1 MPPTNR
7 RRHFGRPA
15 YKKSRELGNTFR
27 VSRRVEEHL
36 DLLDF
41 RRQVAALYAEVRD
54 TDGPAPSNQWRS
66 ARDQLF
72 ANHPQSAVEDKES
85 FTGLSYFRYDK
96 SWRTVG
102 TFRSDTPQKVS
113 IPHSSAGATEFM
125 RIGKV
130 EFSVNANSAELEM
143 LWLSAYGGGLF
154 LPFRDQTNGDTTYG
168 GGRYLL
174 DTVKGADLGHHG
186 DQIVLDFNYAYHPS
200 CVHSPRWSCPLAPPG
215 NNLSFS
221 ITAGERLSEG
231 PSPQ

>member
-1 MPPTNR
+1 MP
-7 RRHFGRPA
+7 
-15 YKKSRELGNTFR
+15 
-27 VSRRVEEHL
+27 EHL
-36 DLLDF
+36 DLLDY
-41 RRQVAALYAEVRD
+41 RRRVAALYAEARA
-54 TDGPAPSNQWRS
+54 TNGPAAWNRWRS
-66 ARDQLF
+66 TRDQLF
-72 ANHPQSAVEDKES
+72 ATHPQSAVEDKAS
-85 FTGLSYFRYDK
+85 FTGLSYFPYDK

-102 TFRSDTPQKVS
+102 TFRPDTPEKVS
-113 IPHSSAGATEFM
+113 VPHSSAEATEFT

-130 EFSVNANSAELEM
+130 EFSVDANSAELEV

-154 LPFRDQTNGDTTYG
+154 LPFRDQTSGATTYG

-174 DTVKGADLGHHG
+174 DTAKGADLGHQG

-200 CVHSPRWSCPLAPPG
+200 CVQSPRWSCPLAPPA